1 MNPSDLTRWGA
12 RLLYVRGL
20 CGGVFLSAV
29 VAPSPNPWLMLA
41 ALLVVGL
48 SGVATPILRALGWR
62 RLAERVQDV
71 PTGPFRDEV
80 KIALRTALGSGMDL
94 QEAVKFLRGATG
106 WDVLQLY
113 PVVAEVAGIP
123 EKEAIRLVV
132 STV

>member
-1 MNPSDLTRWGA
+1 
-12 RLLYVRGL
+12 
-20 CGGVFLSAV
+20 
-29 VAPSPNPWLMLA
+29 MLA

-48 SGVATPILRALGWR
+48 SGVVTPILRALGWR

-80 KIALRTALGSGMDL
+80 EIALRTALSNGMDL
-94 QEAVKFLRGATG
+94 QEAVKFLRGVKG

-123 EKEAIRLVV
+123 EKDAIRLVV